1 LRWRAFP
8 LFILIVWFHFGVGRA
23 VDWKL
28 SLAEPETIGL
38 LSSQLGYIDE
48 AVAAAIQDKE
58 VPGAVVLVA
67 RHGKIGY
74 FKAFGHRVL
83 EPQPEIMTTST
94 IFDMASLTK
103 VMGTSPAVL
112 LLVERGKIRLGD
124 RVKRYLPEFTGG
136 GKDAITV
143 RHLITHFSGLRPD
156 FDLSI
161 PWEGYNA
168 TLDELW
174 KETTRGEPGKEFVYS
189 DLNFIVLGEI
199 VNRVS
204 AINLADFTRA
214 NIYAP
219 LGMDETRF
227 TPPEEWRPRIAPTE
241 SRGRSLEY
249 LQGKVTPGAL
259 SNQILRGSV
268 HDPTAWR
275 MGGVAGHAGLFSSAM
290 DVAVYAQMLLNGGVY
305 SGKRIFS
312 PAGVQAMTTAQSPKS
327 SVTVRGFGWDIDST
341 FSAPR
346 GDLLAGGFGHTGF
359 TGTSLWVV
367 PSQDLFVVLLTSRLY
382 PDGKGDVT
390 HLRGAIAN
398 IVAASIGNPR

>member
-1 LRWRAFP
+1 MKWRAFQV
-8 LFILIVWFHFGVGRA
+8 LVLISCLHFGLGRA
-23 VDWKL
+23 ADLKL

-48 AVAAAIQDKE
+48 AVAAAIKDKE

-83 EPQPEIMTTST
+83 EPQLEIMTTGT
-94 IFDMASLTK
+94 IFDIASLTK
-103 VMGTSPAVL
+103 VMATSPAVL

-161 PWEGYNA
+161 PWEGYSA
-168 TLDELW
+168 TLDQLW

-189 DLNFIVLGEI
+189 DLNFIILGEI
-199 VNRVS
+199 VNRVGGM
-204 AINLADFTRA
+204 NLAEFTRA

-219 LGMDETRF
+219 LGMNETSF
-227 TPPEEWRPRIAPTE
+227 IPPEEWRSRIAPTE
-241 SRGRSLEY
+241 SRSRSLEY
-249 LQGKVTPGAL
+249 LQGKGTPAQSSQTL
-259 SNQILRGSV
+259 LGSV

-290 DVAVYAQMLLNGGVY
+290 DVAVYAQMLLNGGIY
-305 SGKRIFS
+305 RGRRIFS
-312 PAGVQAMTTAQSPKS
+312 PAGVQAMTSAQSPKS
-327 SVTVRGFGWDIDST
+327 ALTARGLGWDIDSS
-341 FSAPR
+341 FSVPR
-346 GDLLAGGFGHTGF
+346 GDLLIGGFGHTGF
-359 TGTSLWVV
+359 TGTSLWVA
-367 PSQDLFVVLLTSRLY
+367 PSQDLFVVLLTSRLH

-398 IVAASIGNPR
+398 IVAASISDPR

>member
-1 LRWRAFP
+1 MKWRAFP
-8 LFILIVWFHFGVGRA
+8 LLILISCLHFGLGRA
-23 VDWKL
+23 ADWKL
-28 SLAEPETIGL
+28 SPAEPETIGL
-38 LSSQLGYIDE
+38 LSSQLGYIEE

-58 VPGAVVLVA
+58 IPGAVVLVA

-103 VMGTSPAVL
+103 VMATSPAVL

-143 RHLITHFSGLRPD
+143 RNLITHFSGLRPD

-161 PWEGYNA
+161 PWEGYSA
-168 TLDELW
+168 TLEELW
-174 KETTRGEPGKEFVYS
+174 KETARGDPGKEFVYS
-189 DLNFIVLGEI
+189 DLNFITLGEI

-204 AINLADFTRA
+204 AMNLADFARA

-227 TPPEEWRPRIAPTE
+227 TPPAELWPRIAPTE
-241 SRGRSLEY
+241 TRARSVEY
-249 LQGKVTPGAL
+249 LQGKGTPAAQ
-259 SNQILRGSV
+259 SQVLRGSV

-290 DVAVYAQMLLNGGVY
+290 DVAVYAQTLLNGGVY
-305 SGKRIFS
+305 RGKRIFS

-327 SVTVRGFGWDIDST
+327 SVTARGFGWDIDSS
-341 FSAPR
+341 FSVPR

-359 TGTSLWVV
+359 TGTSLWVA

-382 PDGKGDVT
+382 PEGKGDVT

-398 IVAASIGNPR
+398 IVAASIADPR